1 MLEREYGVH
10 ARMGRPQVVYRETV
24 LGTGEGEHVFERVSD
39 EGMLFGRATVRVTAR
54 ARGTGSQIKNAVPPP
69 SPEWAPALQ
78 RALPG
83 CVEAAM
89 AGLREAISSGPKGN
103 RLEDIE
109 ATLIA
114 VEPRLPA
121 EVASDVGWRI
131 AGSRAL
137 IKACEAAGVALLEP
151 IMHLEVLVP
160 DEFVGEVLGDL
171 NQRRAQILDVGMRG
185 SRRCIIA
192 ELPLRSLF
200 GYSTAV
206 RSATEGRADFIM
218 AFARYDTWG

>member
-1 MLEREYGVH
+1 
-10 ARMGRPQVVYRETV
+10 
-24 LGTGEGEHVFERVSD
+24 
-39 EGMLFGRATVRVTAR
+39 MLFGRATVRVTAR
-54 ARGTGSQIKNAVPPP
+54 PRGSGQVVKNAVPPP
-69 SPEWAPALQ
+69 GPDMPAPLA
-78 RALPG
+78 RAMPG
-83 CVEAAM
+83 CVEAALY
-89 AGLREAISSGPKGN
+89 GVREAMGSGPKGN
-103 RLEDIE
+103 KLEDIE
-109 ATLIA
+109 ATLIS
-114 VEPRLPA
+114 VEPRLPS

-171 NQRRAQILDVGMRG
+171 NQRRSQILDVGMRG
-185 SRRCIIA
+185 NRRCIVA

-218 AFARYDTWG
+218 AFAKYDTWA